1 MRQTKFIN
9 VDRSNQV
16 LTNFAITLAIYEVLL
31 IISFGIFVRMQ
42 TTPTTDLLDH

>member
-16 LTNFAITLAIYEVLL
+16 LTNFAITLAIYEILL

-42 TTPTTDLLDH
+42 TSPPVDLLNS